1 MIDQTTRY
9 AVEVRISH
17 RKELENE
24 LDRAVEGAI
33 REALKNP
40 GRGVQ
45 VIRHDHQTFTVELSH
60 DVPHGTIAELAL
72 YPTAAGSAGGMGT
85 P

>member
-1 MIDQTTRY
+1 MIDQTMRY
-9 AVEVRISH
+9 AVKVKITH

-33 REALKNP
+33 REALKEP
-40 GRGVQ
+40 GRGVL
-45 VIRHDHQTFTVELSH
+45 VTRHDHQTFTVELSH
-60 DVPHGTIAELAL
+60 DVPHGTISELASTR
-72 YPTAAGSAGGMGT
+72 PSDS